1 MKTTWLTD
9 NIKAILALVIVI
21 LGFGYFYMCSIR
33 DLKPDPQILI
43 AFVSSIGVCIGYY
56 FGSSSGSAKKDDAL
70 TANANTPTVLQT
82 GDTPQATVNPKQTD
96 TAL

>member
-1 MKTTWLTD
+1 MENQSWLSQ
-9 NIKAILALVIVI
+9 NIKAVLALVIVV

-56 FGSSSGSAKKDDAL
+56 FGSSVKTQDTNPVAKTDSGDI
-70 TANANTPTVLQT
+70 TV
-82 GDTPQATVNPKQTD
+82 KQ
-96 TAL
+96 